1 MEVQFVIKCKVM
13 EPTIFGAQ
21 LAIFHSLEY
30 LTGGTINVPELMRP
44 RFGELETTTI
54 PIPPDAPA
62 EIPRYEMRSG
72 NLVFKFT
79 NIRADMISETG
90 DFTDIQISNFIEVI
104 TGFGITVS
112 RIGYVLNKRFS
123 NAQADFLE
131 SNLNL
136 SNERFGAELQN
147 VTEATWSINKKKP
160 LGIPGNCNNIS
171 TLTIEKDDAVTNVV
185 LVRDVNTEQ
194 ENQLQ
199 LSGVDGIVAVIS
211 ALKTE
216 ALRNDNISL

>member
-1 MEVQFVIKCKVM
+1 M

-44 RFGELETTTI
+44 RFEGLIVTTV

-72 NLVFKFT
+72 DLVFKFT

-90 DFTDIQISNFIEVI
+90 DFTDAQISNFIGVI
-104 TGFGITVS
+104 TGFGITVD
-112 RIGYVLNKRFS
+112 RVGYAINKRFS
-123 NAQADFLE
+123 DVQANFLE

-136 SNERFGAELQN
+136 STERFGVELPN
-147 VTEATWSINKKKP
+147 VIEATWRINKKKV
-160 LGIPGNCNNIS
+160 LGVAGNCNNIS
-171 TLTIEKDDAVTNVV
+171 TLNVENEVATTNVV

-194 ENQLQ
+194 ENQLY
-199 LSGVDGIVAVIS
+199 LNEADSIIAVIS
-211 ALKTE
+211 TLKAE

>member
-1 MEVQFVIKCKVM
+1 MLKYKPM

-30 LTGGTINVPELMRP
+30 LTGGTIKVPELMSP
-44 RFGELETTTI
+44 RFEGLVITPI
-54 PIPPDAPA
+54 PIPSDAPA

-90 DFTDIQISNFIEVI
+90 DFTDAQISNFIEAVI
-104 TGFGITVS
+104 GFRVTINRV
-112 RIGYVLNKRFS
+112 GYAINKRYS
-123 NAQADFLE
+123 AIQADFLE

-136 SNERFGAELQN
+136 NSERFGAELAN
-147 VTEATWSINKKKP
+147 VTEASWRINKKKV
-160 LGIPGNCNNIS
+160 LGAADNCNNIS
-171 TLTIEKDDAVTNVV
+171 TLSLEIEGGIKNAI

-194 ENQLQ
+194 ENELG
-199 LSGVDGIVAVIS
+199 LSNVAEVRTIVS
-211 ALKTE
+211 LLGSE